1 MDEQRGKKMKSF
13 LIIFISII
21 LEALPFVL
29 LGALVSACIL
39 IFVSE
44 ELIEKILPKR
54 KSLGFVV
61 AALLG
66 LVFPVCECAII
77 PITRRLI
84 KKGIPIGL
92 GTTFMLAVPIVNPVV
107 LLSTYY
113 AFNDQLYMVYARAG
127 FGFLAAITI
136 GMLIDISE
144 AEEKSPLR
152 DKPMEEELCACGC
165 QDFDWG
171 YGKTSYL
178 RSILEHTTK
187 EFLNIMQY
195 LVLGAFLSSV
205 FQTYIQK
212 DIIGF
217 IGGHAILA
225 VVFMI
230 VLAFVLSICSEVD
243 AFIARTFITQFSSGS
258 ILAFL
263 IFGPMLDIKNMLML
277 LGYFKRKFV
286 IKLMIYI
293 TLVSALIG
301 FIVNVF
307 I

>member
-1 MDEQRGKKMKSF
+1 MRSF
-13 LIIFISII
+13 FIVFISII

-44 ELIEKILPKR
+44 DFIEKILPKR
-54 KSLGFVV
+54 KSIGFVI

-66 LVFPVCECAII
+66 LIFPVCECAII

-84 KKGIPIGL
+84 KKGVPLGM

-113 AFNDQLYMVYARAG
+113 AFNDRLYMLYARAG

-136 GMLIDISE
+136 GVLISISE
-144 AEEKSPLR
+144 EGRKTALK
-152 DKPMEEELCACGC
+152 DKEVEEELCLCGC
-165 QDFDWG
+165 QDIYKG
-171 YGKTSYL
+171 YEKTSYFT
-178 RSILEHTTK
+178 SILEHTMR

-195 LVLGAFLSSV
+195 LVLGAFLASL
-205 FQTYIQK
+205 FQTYVNK
-212 DIIGF
+212 EIIGY
-217 IGGHAILA
+217 IGSHSALA
-225 VVFMI
+225 VLFMI
-230 VLAFVLSICSEVD
+230 ALAFILSICSEVD

-263 IFGPMLDIKNMLML
+263 IFGPMLDLKNMLML
-277 LGYFKRKFV
+277 FGHFKTKFV
-286 IKLMIYI
+286 IKLMVYI
-293 TLVSALIG
+293 TLVCALIG
-301 FIVNVF
+301 FIANLL